1 MLTVIAWYNFCLRGV
16 KISEKLKTSTA
27 PICTGLKTE
36 WTSKIKTTTQFPVD
50 PGTVVEVTC
59 SNPDAVIKGSNRIT
73 CTIGTDFTHSKEP
86 SCSIPGKQH
95 YNYTVCLQVSR
106 GWGE

>member
-36 WTSKIKTTTQFPVD
+36 WTSTIKTRTQFPVD
-50 PGTVVEVTC
+50 TGTVVEVTC
-59 SNPDAVIKGSNRIT
+59 SYSDAVNDGSSEVT
-73 CTIGTDFTHSKEP
+73 CTAGTDFTFSEEP
-86 SCSIPGKQH
+86 SCSIPGKIISH
-95 YNYTVCLQVSR
+95 NTKT
-106 GWGE
+106 